1 MITKE
6 TNKILVH
13 NILPVHVAELYL
25 SRQFRNEF
33 YNEEYENVAVMF
45 ATIMNFETASN
56 SIESENNE
64 LKSLNEIICAFDETL
79 LTRTGHLKIEKIKVA
94 GWSYMCAC
102 GLDPGRGDSASSFR
116 GMLDGRRSLNMNACN
131 VMTPMKNFPPVHKVS
146 LRQSNNV
153 VIILVEFALELMRVL
168 KTISEEN
175 ENFKDRQPLMLRV
188 GISHGKVMAGVVG
201 SSKPLYD
208 IWGNSVNMASRMDST
223 GIPGKIQ
230 VIARVIPNLLRHL
243 KFNGFCQVTEE
254 TANVLTTFGI
264 DCEYR
269 GEINVKGKG
278 FLPTF
283 LVSTNDALE
292 FVKNDDSS
300 SNATSFETQL

>member
-1 MITKE
+1 MPLKCSRRWKQKLAEKKKTAMITKE

-33 YNEEYENVAVMF
+33 YNEEYDNVAVMF
-45 ATIMNFETASN
+45 ATIINFETASN
-56 SIESENNE
+56 SIESETNE
-64 LKSLNEIICAFDETL
+64 LKSLNEIICAFDEKL
-79 LTRTGHLKIEKIKVA
+79 LTRTGYLKIEKIKVA
-94 GWSYMCAC
+94 GSSYMCAC
-102 GLDPGRGDSASSFR
+102 GLDPGRGDSTTSYK
-116 GMLDGRRSLNMNACN
+116 GLLDGRRSLNMSASNS
-131 VMTPMKNFPPVHKVS
+131 MRHSPPTHKVS

-175 ENFKDRQPLMLRV
+175 ENFKDHQPLMLRV

-230 VIARVIPNLLRHL
+230 VIANNLDRNEKL
-243 KFNGFCQVTEE
+243 KFN
-254 TANVLTTFGI
+254 
-264 DCEYR
+264 D
-269 GEINVKGKG
+269 
-278 FLPTF
+278 FLR
-283 LVSTNDALE
+283 
-292 FVKNDDSS
+292 
-300 SNATSFETQL
+300 

>member
-1 MITKE
+1 MITKQ

-25 SRQFRNEF
+25 SRQFRHEF

-45 ATIMNFETASN
+45 ATIMNFETAEN
-56 SIESENNE
+56 SIDSENSQ
-64 LKSLNEIICAFDETL
+64 LKNLNEIICAFDEKL
-79 LTRTGHLKIEKIKVA
+79 LTRSGYLKIEKIKVA

-102 GLDPGRGDSASSFR
+102 GLDPGRGDSTSSFKGLR
-116 GMLDGRRSLNMNACN
+116 DGRRSLNMNVHN
-131 VMTPMKNFPPVHKVS
+131 VMNAMKSSPTHKVS

-168 KTISEEN
+168 KKISEEN
-175 ENFKDRQPLMLRV
+175 ENFKDHPPLELRV

-201 SSKPLYD
+201 SSKPMYD

-230 VIARVIPNLLRHL
+230 VRNEH
-243 KFNGFCQVTEE
+243 
-254 TANVLTTFGI
+254 
-264 DCEYR
+264 
-269 GEINVKGKG
+269 
-278 FLPTF
+278 
-283 LVSTNDALE
+283 
-292 FVKNDDSS
+292 
-300 SNATSFETQL
+300 